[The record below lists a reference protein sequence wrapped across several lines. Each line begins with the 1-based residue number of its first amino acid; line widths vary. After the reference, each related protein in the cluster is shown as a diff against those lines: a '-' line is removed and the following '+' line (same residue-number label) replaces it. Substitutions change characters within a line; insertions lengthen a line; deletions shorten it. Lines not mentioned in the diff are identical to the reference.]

1 MIILN
6 KDITEITEIVKSVP
20 KVESCIFIIDE
31 LESMTKAAGVDHD
44 KDLFNYKDLVNHALG
59 CCQKEI
65 PSPFSSLYPNC
76 YGLNLGNDYF
86 TLKIPNKFGFGVR
99 VIPTKKGIIYE
110 LSLVFF
116 NNKLFVEQSDYY
128 KELINDGWKV
138 KER

>member
-6 KDITEITEIVKSVP
+6 KDITEIMEVVKSIPQVD
-20 KVESCIFIIDE
+20 SCAFIIDE
-31 LESMTKAAGVDHD
+31 LESMTRVAGLEHTDHS
-44 KDLFNYKDLVNHALG
+44 FNYKDLVNYALD

-86 TLKIPNKFGFGVR
+86 TLKIPNKFGFGIR

-128 KELINDGWKV
+128 KDLIADGWKV
-138 KER
+138 KEK